1 MHCILGFQQERPNQ
15 YEQVLRAI
23 GNIITDYDTDKLI
36 PAFGFGAMNIP
47 GGTDGRV
54 ADEFPLNGQPQ
65 SPYCTGVEGVIQVRK
80 HRSGGKKS
88 SCMQNEFQER
98 RFKVARSY

>member
-1 MHCILGFQQERPNQ
+1 MKVTLNVKLAISNSLRRNFYLELYLFPYLYLYIPQERPNQ

-54 ADEFPLNGQPQ
+54 ADDFPLNGQPQ
-65 SPYCTGVEGVIQVRK
+65 SPYCTGVEGVIQVI
-80 HRSGGKKS
+80 
-88 SCMQNEFQER
+88 
-98 RFKVARSY
+98 

>member
-1 MHCILGFQQERPNQ
+1 MKVTLNIKLAISNSLRRNFYLELYLFPYLHLYIPQERPNQ

-36 PAFGFGAMNIP
+36 PAFGFGAMNTP

-54 ADEFPLNGQPQ
+54 ADDFPLNGQPQ
-65 SPYCTGVEGVIQVRK
+65 SPYCTGVEGVIQVI
-80 HRSGGKKS
+80 
-88 SCMQNEFQER
+88 
-98 RFKVARSY
+98 